1 MTLRAAGSRLSLDH
15 WLEAYPGYAY
25 ISGPMSQKER
35 TNRYKAMGAG
45 TGLVRVEVL
54 VPPEGRTVILDEAR
68 KLRAQARGKEELSPE
83 AIALHDEAL
92 VRFKTQ
98 CFWNSNPSK
107 TRDGLEAV
115 CQQLRTYGDMSAW
128 RLAAKIRG
136 VLSNAN

>member
-1 MTLRAAGSRLSLDH
+1 
-15 WLEAYPGYAY
+15 
-25 ISGPMSQKER
+25 MSQKER

-54 VPPEGRTVILDEAR
+54 VPPEGRTVILEEAQ

-83 AIALHDEAL
+83 AMALHDEAL

-136 VLSNAN
+136 VLSNAH